1 MNTDMG
7 YSVSETLNK
16 LRAAAFIVEPK
27 KQNEFD
33 QQFMQDM
40 KKFTQKDMI
49 KLLGGVI
56 YMGEVTKGD
65 FELNGM
71 QSIGMYKKVKEIIQK
86 NMGGLSQDILSEAE
100 NLKESAKL
108 FAQYINE
115 TPGHLG
121 ERFNQWLNQTNTLS
135 VSEKDILTEIF
146 KTNLYENGS
155 GRELFIENT
164 EKLEPGKVVHN
175 IFKRLNASHSNQQTM
190 SNEEQHDIRDLF
202 EKFNHED
209 RRILIAGLVYMY
221 DKVNIQ
227 LNSKSE
233 EQKLKNKN
241 IENTIEIIFHDAL
254 SDIGAKVSLFNRE
267 GNPIIDMTDK
277 IIDNKLHGK
286 LNVAIDK
293 NENLSY
299 AEKSILSFVAQ
310 ETIEETKKEMSII
323 PDRNFLLAKLSRHEN
338 KEKVVPNLSERETL
352 KTR

>member
-121 ERFNQWLNQTNTLS
+121 ETFNQWLNQTNTLS

-175 IFKRLNASHSNQQTM
+175 IFKRLNASHSNQQIM

-209 RRILIAGLVYMY
+209 RRILISGLVYMY

-241 IENTIEIIFHDAL
+241 IENTIETIFHDAL